1 MDRKNGCKIKLAK
14 ILSNNKRYVD
24 DLISLNYLNF
34 GNLYKDIYPNGL
46 LMERSGND
54 NKIVNYL
61 DLRMEL
67 DGKGGRTT
75 KVYNKLDD
83 FNFPVI
89 QYTFSSGNMPHE
101 IGHNVFFAEI
111 LRFSQLCSDKTD
123 FIKLTTKL
131 YETLTER
138 GYQKQ
143 ALIKKFRK
151 AYGRNNVIAFKYDT
165 YDIRILERDIFE
177 GTHGT

>member
-1 MDRKNGCKIKLAK
+1 MFF
-14 ILSNNKRYVD
+14 
-24 DLISLNYLNF
+24 F
-34 GNLYKDIYPNGL
+34 G
-46 LMERSGND
+46 
-54 NKIVNYL
+54 
-61 DLRMEL
+61 
-67 DGKGGRTT
+67 
-75 KVYNKLDD
+75 
-83 FNFPVI
+83 
-89 QYTFSSGNMPHE
+89 
-101 IGHNVFFAEI
+101 EI

-131 YETLTER
+131 YEKLTER

-151 AYGRNNVIAFKYDT
+151 AYGRNNVIASKYDT